1 MTRSDK
7 DTIHKR
13 TENRRLL
20 QRMKTGLAVVT
31 HTPYKGVL
39 LGAYLVGA
47 ALVWLFRAYLFS
59 LDSYGMFSPVLE
71 AAINLL
77 IPLYA
82 VGGLLAFLALLGTP
96 WGSKAA
102 KEGLQKVGLVNHAGE
117 APALIAK
124 RQDRD
129 NPRLTIWEF
138 DPCGIPL
145 GEWEDKRARI
155 ETALDIT
162 IAKMTWAEGRKL
174 IRVYAVPA
182 KSDFPALLPWNDKYL
197 SPESFVLVLGESL
210 TGAVTV
216 NLANIPHILLGGST
230 GSGKSV
236 LLKLLLMQSLRK
248 GAEVYIADFK
258 GGVDF
263 PKVWHQKCRMC
274 FTEEDLL
281 YTLGQLVAV
290 LEYRK
295 ERLAE
300 TGCPNLDAYNEAT
313 GDNLPR
319 LVFACDEVAELLD
332 KTGRSKEE
340 KEQVHTRLQAIL
352 EELSRTADEKQT
364 KEALDK
370 WSKSLPDEVENRLNE
385 QVLLLNESWSRK
397 LHILWQLLL
406 QRIREYSDID
416 SVNLN
421 LEMPQVDTSGP
432 KLGWFGKEDEINQL
446 KAQRDRWQKQADEAD
461 DEAERNQYNYE
472 REQRNAQDKQRQY
485 EKKKADA
492 DYRQRNLGSRPAP
505 EYSTYTEKVYR
516 GGLGFLDALLGPKLV
531 TKTRRDDSRGE
542 AWDRECKELNE
553 MRGQE
558 KVLRDQADAARR
570 AAQRYQEKGSE
581 ALKRRQTYLE
591 RAKGIERDLNDL
603 MERRKMY
610 EENARREF
618 VRMLRKK
625 ICEQI
630 QTYLFG
636 EDGAQQRIEDW
647 MEDRLKRETK
657 TLEEQAIEQFRIA
670 MDCKLKWIAAVREK
684 RTPEIMRQA
693 QNLAKTCEALQVQRQ
708 KLEEV
713 LK

>member
-1 MTRSDK
+1 MTRNEK
-7 DTIHKR
+7 DAISRR
-13 TENRRLL
+13 TENRHLL
-20 QRMKTGLAVVT
+20 QRMKAGLAAVKT
-31 HTPYKGVL
+31 TPHKRAL
-39 LGAYLVGA
+39 LALYLAGAV
-47 ALVWLFRAYLFS
+47 LVWLFRAYLFG

-71 AAINLL
+71 GVINLL
-77 IPLYA
+77 LPLYA

-124 RQDRD
+124 RQDRG

-197 SPESFVLVLGESL
+197 STESFVLVLGESL

-340 KEQVHTRLQAIL
+340 KEQLGQIENRLATLARLGRAFGIHLIL
-352 EELSRTADEKQT
+352 ATQRPDANILPGQIKNNLDFRVCGRADNVLSQIILDNTSAADQIPKDARGRFITGNGTVFQGYLFDEKQ
-364 KEALDK
+364 L
-370 WSKSLPDEVENRLNE
+370 
-385 QVLLLNESWSRK
+385 
-397 LHILWQLLL
+397 
-406 QRIREYSDID
+406 
-416 SVNLN
+416 
-421 LEMPQVDTSGP
+421 
-432 KLGWFGKEDEINQL
+432 
-446 KAQRDRWQKQADEAD
+446 
-461 DEAERNQYNYE
+461 
-472 REQRNAQDKQRQY
+472 
-485 EKKKADA
+485 
-492 DYRQRNLGSRPAP
+492 
-505 EYSTYTEKVYR
+505 
-516 GGLGFLDALLGPKLV
+516 
-531 TKTRRDDSRGE
+531 
-542 AWDRECKELNE
+542 
-553 MRGQE
+553 
-558 KVLRDQADAARR
+558 
-570 AAQRYQEKGSE
+570 
-581 ALKRRQTYLE
+581 
-591 RAKGIERDLNDL
+591 
-603 MERRKMY
+603 
-610 EENARREF
+610 
-618 VRMLRKK
+618 
-625 ICEQI
+625 
-630 QTYLFG
+630 
-636 EDGAQQRIEDW
+636 
-647 MEDRLKRETK
+647 
-657 TLEEQAIEQFRIA
+657 
-670 MDCKLKWIAAVREK
+670 
-684 RTPEIMRQA
+684 
-693 QNLAKTCEALQVQRQ
+693 
-708 KLEEV
+708 
-713 LK
+713 